1 MKRIIASLLFVI
13 VAVGCYAQTK
23 RYFCEVQ
30 RVKNDDFLTSSITL
44 EFGRNIP
51 KDFWGCVNI
60 VDEKTGKVI
69 DFATIV
75 DAANYM
81 AEKGWK
87 FLQAYSS
94 NSGKEH
100 IEHWIF
106 CKDAENFEK
115 AKEGLT
121 TRDEYKKRKA
131 QKS

>member
-1 MKRIIASLLFVI
+1 
-13 VAVGCYAQTK
+13 
-23 RYFCEVQ
+23 
-30 RVKNDDFLTSSITL
+30 
-44 EFGRNIP
+44 
-51 KDFWGCVNI
+51 
-60 VDEKTGKVI
+60 
-69 DFATIV
+69 
-75 DAANYM
+75 M

-131 QKS
+131 PKS

>member
-1 MKRIIASLLFVI
+1 MISLLHQSHLNLGVI
-13 VAVGCYAQTK
+13 
-23 RYFCEVQ
+23 
-30 RVKNDDFLTSSITL
+30 FLKT
-44 EFGRNIP
+44 FGDVLILLM
-51 KDFWGCVNI
+51 K
-60 VDEKTGKVI
+60 KTGKVI

-106 CKDAENFEK
+106 CKDADNFEK

>member
-30 RVKNDDFLTSSITL
+30 GVYNVDNKNFVVTFD
-44 EFGRNIP
+44 FGRQIP
-51 KDFWGCVNI
+51 ANMWRGVEF

-69 DFATIV
+69 DFCSVV

-81 AEKGWK
+81 TEKGWH
-87 FLQAYSS
+87 FQQAYSS
-94 NSGKEH
+94 AEGKYNTV
-100 IEHWIF
+100 HWIF
-106 CKDAENFEK
+106 CIDAENFEK